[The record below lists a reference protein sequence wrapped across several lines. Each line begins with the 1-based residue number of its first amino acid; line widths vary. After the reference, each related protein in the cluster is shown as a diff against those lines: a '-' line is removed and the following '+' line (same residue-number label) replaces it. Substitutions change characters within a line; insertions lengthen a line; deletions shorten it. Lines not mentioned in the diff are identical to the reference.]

1 MEFVDLEI
9 EKLDLTNPKDMVKCF
24 GSLCDQ
30 ALSIR
35 KEDSELLKKL
45 TGRFS
50 KKAKSDGIRFE
61 QFNEIL
67 LPLNQVRIGE
77 GFFIFFFNSKKE
89 TITLEAIKNG
99 VKKFRGYAML
109 CYGNF
114 GHAYQI
120 WVEMT
125 KEDIEKDVRINCC
138 LFKNDEAVFDN
149 RGGKLMDIEKIP
161 KDKLKNLGYVSQV
174 ETQKDVINIMSILHK
189 IDNKNLNWD
198 ILDKKTKNKILSV
211 EKTLDKEKIAKWS
224 PLVKQFGKELD
235 KRQEEMQELEK
246 IAINNTNI
254 YLTWDYMDIYVATS
268 MRESWEYED
277 VYEFVNMIFNHK
289 DIINYNLR
297 FFDPTQ
303 SWVKDRIQKGLIEAL
318 MLKRASITF
327 YLAQETDSLGKDSE
341 LAITLAQGKPVIAY
355 IPEIDVEKHKK
366 KIAGYP
372 LKFFRKRISVLEAE
386 DILPELKSDIEEII
400 STKAFDELEGF
411 KDKLGEYFS
420 KRTFVLNLSEED
432 EFKKKHQEAFMKICE
447 IIAIAEQSYF
457 NKRADLLK
465 RVHPLGLQVDL
476 KTGVANGVLV
486 ARNVGQCIELLKSLL
501 TGNIKFKIENR
512 ENGVYLIEEVTESC
526 FRVVTKNEKITNS
539 FWNFYLR

>member
-9 EKLDLTNPKDMVKCF
+9 EKLDLTNPRDMVLCIDI
-24 GSLCDQ
+24 LCDQ
-30 ALSIR
+30 KSSME
-35 KEDSELLKKL
+35 KDSSELLNKL
-45 TGRFS
+45 ISRFS
-50 KKAKSDGIRFE
+50 EKAKSYGIGYE

-67 LPLNQVRIGE
+67 LLLNQVRIGE
-77 GFFIFFFNSKKE
+77 GFFIFFFNSDKE
-89 TITLEAIKNG
+89 KITLEAIKNG

-114 GHAYQI
+114 RHAYQI
-120 WVEMT
+120 WGEMT

-138 LFKNDEAVFDN
+138 LFKHDEDVFKN
-149 RGGKLMDIEKIP
+149 RGAKLIDIEKIS
-161 KDKLKNLGYVSQV
+161 KDKLKNFGYVSQI
-174 ETQKDVINIMSILHK
+174 ETQKDVTNTMAILHMADK
-189 IDNKNLNWD
+189 KSLNWD
-198 ILDKKTKNKILSV
+198 ILNAKEQTNILNI
-211 EKTLDKEKIAKWS
+211 EKTLDKKKIEKWS
-224 PLVKQFGKELD
+224 PLVRQLSKELD
-235 KRQEEMQELEK
+235 KRQKEMQELEK
-246 IAINNTNI
+246 IATNNTNI
-254 YLTWDYMDIYVATS
+254 YLIWDYMDIYVATS

-289 DIINYNLR
+289 DIKNYNLR

-303 SWVKDRIQKGLIEAL
+303 SWVKDRIQKGLVEAL

-355 IPEIDVEKHKK
+355 IPEIDVGKHRG

-386 DILPELKSDIEEII
+386 DILPELKSDIEEKI
-400 STKAFDELEGF
+400 STKAFDDLEDF

-420 KRTFVLNLSEED
+420 KRTFTFNLSEED
-432 EFKKKHQEAFMKICE
+432 EFKKKYQNLFTKICE
-447 IIAIAEQSYF
+447 IIAIAEKSYF

-465 RVHPLGLQVDL
+465 RAHPLGLQVDL

-486 ARNVGQCIELLKSLL
+486 VRNLGQCIELLKSLL

-512 ENGVYLIEEVTESC
+512 ETGVYLIEEVTESC

-539 FWNFYLR
+539 FWNFYLS